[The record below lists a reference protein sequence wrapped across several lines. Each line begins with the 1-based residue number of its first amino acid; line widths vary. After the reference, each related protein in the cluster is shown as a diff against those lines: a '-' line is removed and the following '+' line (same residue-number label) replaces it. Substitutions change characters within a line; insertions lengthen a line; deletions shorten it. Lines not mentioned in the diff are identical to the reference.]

1 MISAR
6 GPAYNCGI
14 LAAIKGVALVPATL
28 LLARVGAEVD
38 VT

>member
-28 LLARVGAEVD
+28 LAQVGAEVD
-38 VT
+38 VA